1 MATLAGDLNQKN
13 HPLPNSKCVGT
24 KFTQSVGTLDNYY
37 LEIGDEFT
45 IPDNFKIH
53 EYYINS
59 RLTQYIYVTFKNGQ
73 SKQFYPSV
81 FMKTVIEYSE
91 DGINTGI
98 RKHGTGS
105 ATKAF
110 LIGAGKYKGIYA
122 VNGGL
127 KALKGKTLRVVNI
140 EYVRTVRYR
149 NETPHYIKVPV
160 YTIDII

>member
-1 MATLAGDLNQKN
+1 MATLAVDRNNKKD
-13 HPLPNSKCVGT
+13 PLPNSKYVGT

-53 EYYINS
+53 ECYINS

-98 RKHGTGS
+98 RKMGLDPQLKLFS
-105 ATKAF
+105 LVQEKIRATM
-110 LIGAGKYKGIYA
+110 LLMEG
-122 VNGGL
+122 
-127 KALKGKTLRVVNI
+127 
-140 EYVRTVRYR
+140 
-149 NETPHYIKVPV
+149 
-160 YTIDII
+160 